1 MDALGVE
8 MEDSFIKTF
17 DNNDDMFSYLE
28 EQQKQAKKLADQMN
42 AKEVIPKYK
51 YWALLETFPGYD
63 ENLVIIG
70 RRWEPSKNPTPEEL
84 EDVESVNG
92 AMENG
97 WIFARWY
104 SFACPEG
111 ELGDNHISRCYPIPD
126 FVFNFCLEHIQG
138 E

>member
-1 MDALGVE
+1 
-8 MEDSFIKTF
+8 
-17 DNNDDMFSYLE
+17 MFSYLE

-51 YWALLETFPGYD
+51 YWALNEPSLD
-63 ENLVIIG
+63 LVIIG
-70 RRWEPSKNPTPEEL
+70 KRWEPSANPTPEEL

-111 ELGDNHISRCYPIPD
+111 ELGDNHISKCYPIPE
-126 FVFNFCLEHIQG
+126 FIFKFCLDHIQG
-138 E
+138 ECG

>member
-1 MDALGVE
+1 
-8 MEDSFIKTF
+8 MENSFVKIF

-28 EQQKQAKKLADQMN
+28 EQQKQAKKLAGQMN

-51 YWALLETFPGYD
+51 YWALNEPSLD
-63 ENLVIIG
+63 LVIVG
-70 RRWEPSKNPTPEEL
+70 KRWEPSANPTPEEL
-84 EDVESVNG
+84 EDVESVNS
-92 AMENG
+92 AMESG

-111 ELGDNHISRCYPIPD
+111 ELGDNHISRCFPIPD
-126 FVFNFCLEHIQG
+126 FIFSFCLQYIQG